1 MEIIADPWFYV
12 VAIPA
17 VFLVGMAK
25 GGIGGLGTIAVP
37 IMTFAIDPI
46 QAAAILLPILCVM
59 DWIAIYTFRG
69 KFDKYHLKI
78 LLPTAVVGVVCA
90 SLLMGQLST
99 DALRIMIGLLAI
111 LFCLNYWLA
120 PASRR
125 ERKPGRRSG
134 YFWGW
139 MAGFTS
145 TQIHAGGPPI
155 SMYMLPQQL
164 DKVVLMGSMVVF
176 FTIINAIKLIP
187 FTILGQFD
195 ARNLLTSL
203 VLIPLAPLGVK
214 TGFWLLNR
222 IDQTLIY
229 RLLYILLFLA
239 GVKLF
244 WDGLAW

>member
-1 MEIIADPWFYV
+1 MEIIDDPWFYV
-12 VAIPA
+12 VAVPA
-17 VFLVGMAK
+17 VFMVGMSK

-37 IMTFAIDPI
+37 IMSFAIDPLR
-46 QAAAILLPILCVM
+46 AAAILLPILCVM
-59 DWIAIYTFRG
+59 DWIALYTFRG
-69 KFDKYHLKI
+69 RFDKYHLKI
-78 LLPTAVVGVVCA
+78 LLPAAIVGVVCA

-99 DALRIMIGLLAI
+99 DALRIMIGALAT

-125 ERKPGRRSG
+125 KEKPGPRSG

-155 SMYMLPQQL
+155 SMYMLPQKL

-176 FTIINAIKLIP
+176 FTIINAVKLIP

-195 ARNLLTSL
+195 ARNLWTSL
-203 VLIPLAPLGVK
+203 ILVPLAPLGIR
-214 TGFWLLNR
+214 TGFYLLNR
-222 IDQTLIY
+222 INQAVIY
-229 RLLYILLFLA
+229 RILYILLFLA
-239 GVKLF
+239 GAKLL
-244 WDGLAW
+244 WDGLS